1 MRSITRRLL
10 WVVALLFAAVL
21 IWRRVRIVV
30 FVHLSLWQL
39 MLLFLGLALGIYV
52 LFEILLRSVERR

>member
-1 MRSITRRLL
+1 MRSVTRRLL

-39 MLLFLGLALGIYV
+39 LLLFLGLALGIYV

>member
-1 MRSITRRLL
+1 MRSVTKRLL
-10 WVVALLFAAVL
+10 WVVALLFAAAL

-39 MLLFLGLALGIYV
+39 LLLFLGLALGIYV